1 VSSTLYGLSQKGIV
15 DMEIV
20 KLLKEFFEI
29 ENIDRKKVKFSKD
42 SIYRNDDQIM
52 YFRPELIIVK
62 NENGKILFNRIVDR
76 LKNDLGSWKEKG
88 INYIEGKPEF
98 PYFILTMDMIT
109 CGIRFGCWA
118 RYGNDIS
125 SLSNEILL
133 EEQEDDYINFKND
146 IERLFG
152 I

>member
-1 VSSTLYGLSQKGIV
+1 
-15 DMEIV
+15 MEIV

-42 SIYRNDDQIM
+42 SIYLNDDQIM

-62 NENGKILFNRIVDR
+62 NENGKILFNRIVDQ
-76 LKNDLGSWKEKG
+76 LNDLGSWKEKG
-88 INYIEGKPEF
+88 LDYIEDNSEF

-109 CGIRFGCWA
+109 CGIRFGLWVD
-118 RYGNDIS
+118 YGNDIPR
-125 SLSNEILL
+125 LSNEILL
-133 EEQEDDYINFKND
+133 EELQDDYISFKYD
-146 IERLFG
+146 IEHLFG

>member
-1 VSSTLYGLSQKGIV
+1 
-15 DMEIV
+15 
-20 KLLKEFFEI
+20 
-29 ENIDRKKVKFSKD
+29 
-42 SIYRNDDQIM
+42 
-52 YFRPELIIVK
+52 
-62 NENGKILFNRIVDR
+62 
-76 LKNDLGSWKEKG
+76 
-88 INYIEGKPEF
+88 
-98 PYFILTMDMIT
+98 MIT

>member
-15 DMEIV
+15 DMEV
-20 KLLKEFFEI
+20 EKLLKEFFEI
-29 ENIDRKKVKFSKD
+29 ENIDRKKVEFSKD

-52 YFRPELIIVK
+52 YLGPELIIVK

-76 LKNDLGSWKEKG
+76 LKNDRLSWKEKG
-88 INYIEGKPEF
+88 MDYIEDNPEF
-98 PYFILTMDMIT
+98 PYFILTMDMIY
-109 CGIRFGCWA
+109 CGTRFGCWA
-118 RYGNDIS
+118 HYGNDIS
-125 SLSNEILL
+125 RLSNEILL

>member
-1 VSSTLYGLSQKGIV
+1 VSSTLYGLFQKGIV
-15 DMEIV
+15 GMEIV

-29 ENIDRKKVKFSKD
+29 ENIDRKKVEFSKN
-42 SIYRNDDQIM
+42 SIYRNDDQIS

-62 NENGKILFNRIVDR
+62 NENGKILFNRIVNQ
-76 LKNDLGSWKEKG
+76 LKNDFGSWKEKG
-88 INYIEGKPEF
+88 IDYIEGKPEF

-118 RYGNDIS
+118 HYGNDIS

-133 EEQEDDYINFKND
+133 EEQKDDYINFKND

>member
-1 VSSTLYGLSQKGIV
+1 
-15 DMEIV
+15 MEIV

-52 YFRPELIIVK
+52 YLRPELIIVK

-76 LKNDLGSWKEKG
+76 LKNDLRSWKEKG
-88 INYIEGKPEF
+88 MDYIEDNPEF
-98 PYFILTMDMIT
+98 PYFILTMDMIY
-109 CGIRFGCWA
+109 CGTRYGYWA
-118 RYGNDIS
+118 HYGNDIS
-125 SLSNEILL
+125 RLSNEILL